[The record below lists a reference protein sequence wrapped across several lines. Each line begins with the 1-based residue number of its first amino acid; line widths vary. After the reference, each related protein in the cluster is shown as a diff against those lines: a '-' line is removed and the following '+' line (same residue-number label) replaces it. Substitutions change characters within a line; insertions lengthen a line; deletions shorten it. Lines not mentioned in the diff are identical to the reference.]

1 MEELFATGFAR
12 DLIERID
19 ERCGRLL
26 AWLVALLLVTMPL
39 AVIAIVVMMVI

>member
-19 ERCGRLL
+19 DRYGRLW
-26 AWLVALLLVTMPL
+26 AWLVALLLVTLPL